1 MLKVTKWLVYS
12 LATTLLVMLLVAGIT
27 LSLVLEDKPWVEE
40 DLAGQLEHAD
50 EVRPLLGQLSGLL
63 RHSRYQQFVQ
73 LSRPQLQSLAGLAQ
87 RAESRLQGQI
97 GLSDELGWMVWS
109 YRLPDNPF
117 GDYLNVSAELLP
129 HKGLRLGTLKL
140 GSVSMPGERVLTALL
155 WLLDWKMG
163 EQLASDFSQ
172 RIEQVHLS
180 DEKLLIR
187 LAPFD
192 DLVAKLKALPK
203 SNLSEDKEL
212 RRQRVQY
219 YLAQLQQMPLPN
231 ADVSLGRLIGYVFNK
246 AQQRTHSGAE
256 ASEEN
261 EAALMALAIFA
272 GSYRFA
278 HLVGD
283 LAGENGKI
291 QMVATHTT
299 LAQRRD
305 LSLHFLYSAAIKLF
319 SEQGIS
325 VAIGEFKELMDRA
338 KKGSGFSFVDLAADM
353 TGIRFAELATDP
365 QTAERL
371 QQTLAGLD
379 SELLFF
385 PSIDGLPE
393 GFDKQAFKHRYQQV
407 DSEAYKAELQ
417 EIQRRIGELA
427 LYQG

>member
-1 MLKVTKWLVYS
+1 MVKVTKWLVYS
-12 LATTLLVMLLVAGIT
+12 LATTLLIVLLVVGVT
-27 LSLVLEDKPWVEE
+27 LSVVLEDKPWIEE

-63 RHSRYQQFVQ
+63 RHSRSQQFVQ

-87 RAESRLQGQI
+87 RAEPRIQGQI

-109 YRLPDNPF
+109 YHLPDNPF

-140 GSVSMPGERVLTALL
+140 GSISLPGERALSALL

-172 RIEQVHLS
+172 RIEQVYLS
-180 DEKLLIR
+180 EQKLLIR

-246 AQQRTHSGAE
+246 ARQRTQSGGA

-272 GSYRFA
+272 GSYRFS
-278 HLVGD
+278 HFVGD

-291 QMVATHTT
+291 QMASTHTT
-299 LAQRRD
+299 LAKRRD

-353 TGIRFAELATDP
+353 TGIRFAELATNP

-393 GFDKQAFKHRYQQV
+393 GFDKQAFKQRYQQV
-407 DSEAYKAELQ
+407 DSEAYKAQLQ
-417 EIQRRIGELA
+417 DIQRRIDELA